1 MEPVDISY
9 WSESSIIAESDNL
22 KRVIHSKYNQVE
34 TIFDAKRI
42 IAETT
47 KDVSVMN
54 SIASIDF
61 LKNNLLRN
69 LDITVDV
76 LFKLNNIY
84 PLRYYDIKFLI
95 KHSKNESVLEYIL
108 RLFETYVS
116 IIPIIL
122 TSKNIPKALVSK
134 VISEFKNKD
143 EIIETLL
150 SNYEIEP
157 ELFNCILET
166 RRIISGTHQE
176 FLCKNATN
184 PSTLESLFEY
194 CKKYDELKEKT
205 NLIKMIA
212 SNPNINEKT
221 VNMIMDYDS
230 KRFSEAIN
238 NNEKA
243 KAFVK
248 KQDVIT
254 VENSYVTEHGVYHE
268 NDSQAYTVDSVPEEY
283 QIGFI
288 EKISKRS
295 GGIGYHEIP
304 FIINAKF
311 TEKVQKMIL
320 ELKNNRLKELLSL
333 NKHISYD
340 TLKELA
346 YDNSEITRGNVFN
359 HIRRDDSI
367 GRILKDMDC
376 VIGCDG
382 VKNLN
387 SLAETTN
394 DKRIHE
400 KIYHFN
406 KDKTE
411 VLCALAKNEFINENI
426 QNLLAHENLEVRK
439 VLAANKAIVERV
451 QKFLI
456 SSAWSNDILEIIAS
470 NEAIKESNQNLLI
483 EHHPNIVKKLI
494 HNPSVTINLL
504 EKIANKNNKEYL
516 LEICSLRIDLSKEII
531 ERLAQSSYEEVR
543 IKFSARRDNFNEI
556 LKLLANDKNPQVRA
570 NAAKSIYVKSSEIEL
585 ILIYDKDVNVRTE
598 LAKNKSISSGIRYE
612 LLKDDE
618 EEVRLAVIKYNKL
631 NADDFSLIIN
641 SGDKNMLKT
650 ALVSGFITDDEKS
663 QINERIK
670 IIESREKK
678 NTVPSVFYDIPK
690 YEFPTIKTNEQ
701 VAFTEPLS
709 SEEFA
714 KVQEKFDRIQ
724 KLMDEV
730 NKTQAKPIETEVKPI
745 ETEVKSIVSPINNFK
760 SNLMNEI
767 DSSSIRVASRQIT
780 KLTLVSVPK
789 KYKTSFFPKIL
800 ANVLIHGVLENVHSN
815 NPKAESIKSKISQ
828 EMKIEAMSMIGNQLA
843 NIVKDGIIKVLNN
856 TKPIQPTKTPSLND
870 GQKLNTVTN
879 TVIDTNSIIE
889 DILSKSNK

>member
-9 WSESSIIAESDNL
+9 WSEGSIMNDFVRS
-22 KRVIHSKYNQVE
+22 KKVIHSKYDQVK
-34 TIFDAKRI
+34 TILDAQKI
-42 IAETT
+42 VAETT
-47 KDVSVMN
+47 KDISLMTNIVS
-54 SIASIDF
+54 IGF
-61 LKNNLLRN
+61 LKDSLLKN
-69 LDITVDV
+69 PNITVD
-76 LFKLNNIY
+76 I
-84 PLRYYDIKFLI
+84 LRGLDNRYRLSYDDVKFLI
-95 KHSKNESVLEYIL
+95 DHSKDKSVLEYIL
-108 RLFETYVS
+108 DLFKTSVNHIS
-116 IIPIIL
+116 LIL
-122 TSKNIPKALVSK
+122 TSKNIPKTLVSK
-134 VISEFKNKD
+134 AIKEFKNKD
-143 EIIETLL
+143 RIIQTLLNNADLEHELFDCIIENLVT
-150 SNYEIEP
+150 IEYK
-157 ELFNCILET
+157 N
-166 RRIISGTHQE
+166 QE
-176 FLCKNATN
+176 FLCKNTTN
-184 PSTLESLFEY
+184 PSTLESMFEY
-194 CKKYDELKEKT
+194 CKRYDEYKEKT
-205 NLIKMIA
+205 DLIKMIA

-221 VNMIMDYDS
+221 VKMIVDYDP
-230 KRFSEAIN
+230 KRFSEAISK
-238 NNEKA
+238 NEKA
-243 KAFVK
+243 MAFINK
-248 KQDVIT
+248 SNAIT

-283 QIGFI
+283 QTSFI

-320 ELKNNRLKELLSL
+320 ELKNNKLNELLSL
-333 NKHISYD
+333 NKHTSYD

-346 YDNSEITRGNVFN
+346 YDNSEITRGNVFD
-359 HIRRDDSI
+359 HIKRDDSI
-367 GRILKDMDC
+367 RRILKDMDC

-387 SLAETTN
+387 NLAETTN
-394 DKRIHE
+394 DEKIHE

-439 VLAANKAIVERV
+439 VLAANISIFTGV

-470 NEAIKESNQNLLI
+470 NAAIKESNQNLII
-483 EHHPNIVKKLI
+483 EYHPDIVKKLI
-494 HNPSVTINLL
+494 KNPSLTMGVLK
-504 EKIANKNNKEYL
+504 KIASENNKEYL
-516 LEICSLRIDLSKEII
+516 LEICSLGFDLSKEIRDI
-531 ERLAQSSYEEVR
+531 LLQSSYEEVR
-543 IKFSARRDNFNEI
+543 IKFSARRDNYDDT
-556 LKLLANDKNPQVRA
+556 LTLLANDKNSQVRA
-570 NAAKSIYVKSSEIEL
+570 NAAKSIHVKSSEIEL
-585 ILIYDKDVNVRTE
+585 ILIYDKDVKVRTE
-598 LAKNKSISSGIRYE
+598 LAKNKSISSGVRYK
-612 LLKDDE
+612 LLQDDE

-631 NADDFSLIIN
+631 NSDDYSLIIKN
-641 SGDKNMLKT
+641 DNKNMLKT
-650 ALVSGFITDDEKS
+650 ALVSAYITDDEKNH
-663 QINERIK
+663 INKKIK
-670 IIESREKK
+670 IMESHENK
-678 NTVPSVFYDIPK
+678 NAVTSVFYDTPK
-690 YEFPTIKTNEQ
+690 YEFPIIKTNEQ
-701 VAFTEPLS
+701 VTLTEPLS

-745 ETEVKSIVSPINNFK
+745 ETEAKPISSPTNNFK
-760 SNLMNEI
+760 SNLMSEI

>member
-157 ELFNCILET
+157 ELFNCILKT

-254 VENSYVTEHGVYHE
+254 IENSYVTEHGVYHE

-283 QIGFI
+283 QISFI

-311 TEKVQKMIL
+311 TDKVQKMIL
-320 ELKNNRLKELLSL
+320 VLKNNKLNELLSL
-333 NKHISYD
+333 NKNTSYD

-359 HIRRDDSI
+359 HIKRDDSI
-367 GRILKDMDC
+367 RRILKDMDC

-382 VKNLN
+382 LKKLCNF
-387 SLAETTN
+387 AETTN

-400 KIYHFN
+400 KIYLFN
-406 KDKTE
+406 KDKID
-411 VLCALAKNEFINENI
+411 VLCSLAKNEFIDENI
-426 QNLLAHENLEVRK
+426 QNLLAHGNLEVRK
-439 VLAANKAIVERV
+439 VLAANNSIVERE
-451 QKFLI
+451 QIYLI
-456 SSAWSNDILEIIAS
+456 SSASSNDILEILAS
-470 NEAIKESNQNLLI
+470 NEAVKESAQNLLI
-483 EHHPNIVKKLI
+483 QQHPNVVKKLI
-494 HNPSVTINLL
+494 KNPSVTINLL
-504 EKIANKNNKEYL
+504 EKIASENNKEFL
-516 LEICSLRIDLSKEII
+516 LEISSLGIDLSKEII
-531 ERLAQSSYEEVR
+531 DRLAKSSYDEVR
-543 IKFSARRDNFNEI
+543 IFFSKRKGHSTET

-570 NAAKSIYVKSSEIEL
+570 NAAKSIYVKSSELEF
-585 ILIYDKDVNVRTE
+585 ILVYDKDVNVRIE
-598 LAKNKSISSGIRYE
+598 LAKNKSISSGVRYK
-612 LLKDDE
+612 LLQNDE

-631 NADDFSLIIN
+631 NNDDYSLIIE
-641 SGDKNMLKT
+641 SRDKNMLKA
-650 ALVSGFITDDEKS
+650 ALESAYITDDEKNH
-663 QINERIK
+663 INEKIK
-670 IIESREKK
+670 NIESSEKY
-678 NTVPSVFYDIPK
+678 NAVPSVFYDALK
-690 YEFPTIKTNEQ
+690 HEFPIIKTNEQ
-701 VAFTEPLS
+701 VTLTEPLS

-745 ETEVKSIVSPINNFK
+745 ETEAKPISSPTNNFK
-760 SNLMNEI
+760 SNLMSEI

-856 TKPIQPTKTPSLND
+856 TKTTKHTETPSLND

-879 TVIDTNSIIE
+879 TVIDTNSIVE